1 MPHHTKE
8 KSADGGAGGGAG
20 ARRTKGA
27 AAAAEGGDSKR
38 GAGGRAI
45 GKAALQ
51 ARRKN
56 AKAVADFLA
65 LVEGVGDHEEMES
78 AIEREGLR
86 LARVVK
92 MTGCGH
98 MDVQL
103 QDGRTLNLRI
113 AKSVAFKGRAAN
125 KSDREN
131 CFLADDVIVV
141 RDAMAAGKVPA
152 ALYKEL
158 ATEFARIGA
167 AVPKGFFTVGAVDAY
182 GGGGG
187 AGWEFDRESGA
198 ERAAAF
204 IRADAKAVK
213 ESKRDSDS
221 GSDGEGAA
229 RGGAS
234 AASGG
239 EEEDFSVDA
248 I

>member
-8 KSADGGAGGGAG
+8 KSADGGAGKAGAG
-20 ARRTKGA
+20 RTKGA

-65 LVEGVGDHEEMES
+65 LVEGVSGYDEMES
-78 AIEREGLR
+78 AVEREGLR

-131 CFLADDVIVV
+131 CFLVDDVIVV

-152 ALYKEL
+152 ALYREL
-158 ATEFARIGA
+158 ADEFARVGF
-167 AVPKGFFTVGAVDAY
+167 AVPKGFFAVGPADAA
-182 GGGGG
+182 GGGGV
-187 AGWEFDRESGA
+187 GWEFDRDA
-198 ERAAAF
+198 ERASAA
-204 IRADAKAVK
+204 IRGDAAAVAERIDDEEADA
-213 ESKRDSDS
+213 E
-221 GSDGEGAA
+221 AA
-229 RGGAS
+229 
-234 AASGG
+234 
-239 EEEDFSVDA
+239 EVDVDA

>member
-8 KSADGGAGGGAG
+8 KSADGGAGSAGA

-65 LVEGVGDHEEMES
+65 LVEGVSGHEEMES
-78 AIEREGLR
+78 AVEREGLR

-125 KSDREN
+125 KGDREN

-152 ALYKEL
+152 ALYREL
-158 ATEFARIGA
+158 ADEFARIGFA
-167 AVPKGFFTVGAVDAY
+167 APKGFFTVGAADAA
-182 GGGGG
+182 GGGG
-187 AGWEFDRESGA
+187 AGWEFDRDA
-198 ERAAAF
+198 ERAAST
-204 IRADAKAVK
+204 IRGDARAVK
-213 ESKRDSDS
+213 ESKRDSD
-221 GSDGEGAA
+221 GEGSA
-229 RGGAS
+229 RGGAGGS
-234 AASGG
+234 ASGG
-239 EEEDFSVDA
+239 EEEEDFSVEA

>member
-65 LVEGVGDHEEMES
+65 LVEGVSGHEEMES

-141 RDAMAAGKVPA
+141 RDAMAAGKVPS
-152 ALYKEL
+152 ALYGDL
-158 ATEFARIGA
+158 AAEFKRIGT
-167 AVPKGFFTVGAVDAY
+167 AVPKGFFAVGPADAY

-204 IRADAKAVK
+204 IRADARAVK
-213 ESKRDSDS
+213 ERDDAS
-221 GSDGEGAA
+221 GSDGEGRA
-229 RGGAS
+229 RGGAGAS
-234 AASGG
+234 ASGG
-239 EEEDFSVDA
+239 EEEDFA
-248 I
+248 IEEI

>member
-8 KSADGGAGGGAG
+8 KSADGGAGSAGAG
-20 ARRTKGA
+20 RTKGA

-65 LVEGVGDHEEMES
+65 LVEGVADRDHEELE
-78 AIEREGLR
+78 AAVEREGLR

-98 MDVQL
+98 MNVQL

-141 RDAMAAGKVPA
+141 RDAMAAGKVPS
-152 ALYKEL
+152 ALLGEL
-158 ATEFARIGA
+158 AEEFARVGV
-167 AVPKGFFTVGAVDAY
+167 AVPKGFFAVGPADAF
-182 GGGGG
+182 GGAGG
-187 AGWEFDRESGA
+187 AGWEFDREGAAARAGACIRGDAAAVA
-198 ERAAAF
+198 ER
-204 IRADAKAVK
+204 ID
-213 ESKRDSDS
+213 
-221 GSDGEGAA
+221 
-229 RGGAS
+229 
-234 AASGG
+234 
-239 EEEDFSVDA
+239 EEEAEAEAAGVDVDA

>member
-8 KSADGGAGGGAG
+8 KSADGGAGSAGAG
-20 ARRTKGA
+20 RTKGA

-65 LVEGVGDHEEMES
+65 LVEGVADRDHEEFT
-78 AIEREGLR
+78 AAVEREGIR

-113 AKSVAFKGRAAN
+113 AKRVAFKGRAAN

-141 RDAMAAGKVPA
+141 QDAMAAGKVPA
-152 ALYKEL
+152 ALYGEL
-158 ATEFARIGA
+158 ACEFARIGS
-167 AVPKGFFTVGAVDAY
+167 AVPKGFFTVGAADAY

-187 AGWEFDRESGA
+187 AGWEYDRDA
-198 ERAAAF
+198 DLAVAC
-204 IRADAKAVK
+204 IRGDARAVK
-213 ESKRDSDS
+213 ESKRDSD
-221 GSDGEGAA
+221 GEGSA
-229 RGGAS
+229 RGGAGGS
-234 AASGG
+234 VSGG
-239 EEEDFSVDA
+239 EKEDFA
-248 I
+248 IEEI

>member
-8 KSADGGAGGGAG
+8 KSADGGAGSAGA

-65 LVEGVGDHEEMES
+65 LVEGVSGHEEMES
-78 AIEREGLR
+78 AVEREGLR

-103 QDGRTLNLRI
+103 QDGRALNLRI

-152 ALYKEL
+152 ALYREL
-158 ATEFARIGA
+158 ADEFARIGF
-167 AVPKGFFTVGAVDAY
+167 AVPKGFFAVGAADAY
-182 GGGGG
+182 GAGGG
-187 AGWEFDRESGA
+187 AGWEFDRDA
-198 ERAAAF
+198 ERASAA
-204 IRADAKAVK
+204 IRGDARAVK
-213 ESKRDSDS
+213 ESKRDS
-221 GSDGEGAA
+221 GSDGEGSA
-229 RGGAS
+229 RGGAGGS
-234 AASGG
+234 ASGG
-239 EEEDFSVDA
+239 EEEDFSVEA

>member
-8 KSADGGAGGGAG
+8 KSADGGAGKSGAG
-20 ARRTKGA
+20 RTKGA

-182 GGGGG
+182 GGGG
-187 AGWEFDRESGA
+187 AGWEFDREGAA
-198 ERAAAF
+198 ERAAAC
-204 IRADAKAVK
+204 IRGDARAVK

-229 RGGAS
+229 RGGAG

>member
-65 LVEGVGDHEEMES
+65 LVEGVSGHEEMES

-113 AKSVAFKGRAAN
+113 AKRVAFKGRAAS
-125 KSDREN
+125 KTDREN
-131 CFLADDVIVV
+131 CFMADDVIVV
-141 RDAMAAGKVPA
+141 QDAMAAGKIPH
-152 ALYKEL
+152 ALLGEL
-158 ATEFARIGA
+158 AEEFARVGV
-167 AVPKGFFTVGAVDAY
+167 AVPKGFFSVGPVDAY
-182 GGGGG
+182 GGAGG
-187 AGWEFDRESGA
+187 AGWEFDREGAA
-198 ERAAAF
+198 ERA
-204 IRADAKAVK
+204 
-213 ESKRDSDS
+213 
-221 GSDGEGAA
+221 GAA
-229 RGGAS
+229 IRGD
-234 AASGG
+234 AAAVAERIDD
-239 EEEDFSVDA
+239 EEAEAAEVDVDA